1 LKNDIVVEVC
11 VDSIQS
17 AIAAKQGGANRL
29 ELCDNLGAGG
39 ITPSAA
45 SIELTRRYVDIDI
58 NVIIRPRPGDFCY
71 TELEF
76 EVMKRDVEIAKE
88 MGINGIVVG
97 ILTPNGDIDVE
108 RMREIIEIARP
119 LSVTFHRAFDMTR
132 EPLKAL
138 GTLIDLEVDRILTS
152 GQKKS
157 AIKGLELIKDLVKN
171 ARDQIIIMPGS
182 GINPENVDKIL
193 SISGIKELHLS
204 GRKKVDS
211 RMMYRNESIYM
222 GGSKESSEYENYY
235 TDENVIKSVRNKC
248 DFLNGG
254 L

>member
-1 LKNDIVVEVC
+1 MKKDIVVEVC

-17 AIAAKQGGANRL
+17 AIAAQNGGANRL

-45 SIELTRRYVDIDI
+45 SIELTRRYTDIDI

-71 TELEF
+71 TKLAF
-76 EVMKRDVEIAKE
+76 EVMKRDAEIAKE

-97 ILTPNGDIDVE
+97 ILTPDGEVDTE
-108 RMREIIEIARP
+108 RMKEIIEIARP
-119 LSVTFHRAFDMTR
+119 LSVTFHRAFDMAR
-132 EPLKAL
+132 DPLKAL
-138 GTLIDLEVDRILTS
+138 NTLIDLKVDRILTS

-157 AIKGLELIKDLVKN
+157 AVEGLGLLGELVKE
-171 ARDQIIIMPGS
+171 AKEKIIIMPGG

-204 GRKKVDS
+204 GKKRVES
-211 RMMYRNESIYM
+211 MMRYRNESVSM
-222 GGSKESSEYENYY
+222 GGNKESSEYENYY
-235 TDENVIKSVRNKC
+235 TDENVIRLLRNKC
-248 DFLNGG
+248 DL